1 MPLWDKGS
9 TTIRVLRPDEHALR
23 ARATLGAFNWNGP
36 RFTLEQIERTPAH
49 AHYFTSWPR
58 SGDFGLVAENEDG
71 TAMATTWWRFF
82 PADAPGDGFVDE
94 TIPELCI
101 WVSDD
106 FRGRGLGTRLL
117 TELIEQAQL
126 RGLPGLSL
134 SVETGNPARALYE
147 RLGFMPAGADFD
159 PGTLVLRF

>member
-1 MPLWDKGS
+1 MSPQDADVI
-9 TTIRVLRPDEHALR
+9 IRALRPDEQSLL

-36 RFTLEQIERTPAH
+36 RFTLEQIARTPAY

-58 SGDFGLVAENEDG
+58 SGDFGLVAENEG
-71 TAMATTWWRFF
+71 GVAMATTWWRHFS
-82 PADAPGDGFVDE
+82 ATAPGDGFVDE
-94 TIPELCI
+94 AIPELCI

-117 TELIEQAQL
+117 AELIGQA
-126 RGLPGLSL
+126 RSRDLPGLSL
-134 SVETGNPARALYE
+134 SVEEGNPARALYE
-147 RLGFMPAGADFD
+147 RLGFVPAGADFD